1 MYRFI
6 YFIRKIF
13 FNFFYLFFSFIFCFV
28 SCNYTTSVYED
39 PNIIKFGKY
48 DINVIPDKYNCGA
61 KENTAFKTILEGGN
75 IVPSFNITVRTISD
89 VNYYYI
95 MGNQNKNCPDYI
107 NISDYDFSDY
117 NFVIQGS
124 DYYKKNKFIVFTNC
138 KFKSFRNDSASPLA
152 SRMYCI
158 FNNCSFSGGVN
169 SAYLTLNNC
178 KIGGFTSDGMNP
190 LREVY
195 CNNLYIYD
203 LMHEGNQN
211 GTHVDGIQIYGD
223 QRSRNNEVNG
233 YWISKVETGEIHM
246 KNIRFEIPSINF
258 EGSTTAVNG
267 SLMFALEY
275 SDVDNCSFE
284 DLYVNGAGFWH
295 SISLGGQKN
304 SERSIKGGWSHRNLI
319 LKNALVSN
327 NYGGIF
333 YNNSY
338 SADVVENVYNHD
350 LLFVSSVWKD
360 ESGTVHIIVSND
372 TKNDHEL
379 VVKTDKGNY
388 TFSIPHCPSD
398 FALHGNIVSGRSQIN
413 KAIPDEALL
422 DSNGRPYT
430 TYRWNDMPF
439 DVDFTISGNPAFV
452 VCYHKGLQIRYVPFD
467 NRIHYYSE
475 LKN

>member
-1 MYRFI
+1 MYRFV

-13 FNFFYLFFSFIFCFV
+13 FNFFYLFFSFLFCFV

-75 IVPSFNITVRTISD
+75 IVPGFNITVRTISD

-138 KFKSFRNDSASPLA
+138 KFKSFRNDSASPLS
-152 SRMYCI
+152 SRIYCI

-350 LLFVSSVWKD
+350 LLFVSSKM
-360 ESGTVHIIVSND
+360 S
-372 TKNDHEL
+372 
-379 VVKTDKGNY
+379 
-388 TFSIPHCPSD
+388 
-398 FALHGNIVSGRSQIN
+398 A
-413 KAIPDEALL
+413 
-422 DSNGRPYT
+422 
-430 TYRWNDMPF
+430 
-439 DVDFTISGNPAFV
+439 
-452 VCYHKGLQIRYVPFD
+452 
-467 NRIHYYSE
+467 
-475 LKN
+475 